1 MSSHPCR
8 EPIAALCVVAIATLA
23 IQAVSAQQP
32 PPRFGGAYAD
42 LEPRRQKLIDNWV
55 ARFVATTGQKLEPG
69 PFYDEVLS
77 LSTKTTFD
85 AVTHALMTTKLT
97 DRGGASLG
105 DALALVDQVESVR
118 GEIGGAPSDRQFRM
132 YARLVSGAADTLA
145 RSKEFKRGV
154 DNAVYHKGYP
164 ASYREQSGVPSIQF
178 SVALDGRRADIDVDY
193 RRSSFPVGLFNGH
206 LTSSNSDVRAG
217 NNYDK
222 HVNRWSGL
230 GNWWR
235 SFFGIRQERAP
246 EEVVAAASPL
256 AGMRT
261 PRAGRKNIEVM
272 VHDFLNAWLVEGDII
287 AAMGY
292 VSERSYACLAQ
303 DSDNPADFDRGLAP
317 FQLMINMKSARESL
331 GTHSS
336 LDGLV
341 VGTRLTAPGLRAVRQ
356 PHHARFVIYAVPDDV
371 AVRFDCQSRLTL
383 EDPSSVEREYGNY
396 AGATFYIAGQRN
408 HPVALL
414 WARED
419 GYWKIVSWKV
429 GAEDEKAP
437 APEPVP
443 EPKIARI
450 SADSTFVQAAR
461 GFLEDWLVKK
471 NYDAAFAYLSP
482 KSYECYNLERREG
495 EPPAPSPE
503 EAGRKLRAALESA
516 GKTVNTSRK
525 LEAILTAADPV
536 HPATRVM
543 DHPFARVFSLSSIPN
558 ALADASECSARAA
571 GSTIPDPM
579 PLEYGNGFGMTV
591 RLKTR
596 SGDAPVLRLLWRHE
610 NGAWRVTSYGV
621 ELP

>member
-1 MSSHPCR
+1 MPSHPFGK
-8 EPIAALCVVAIATLA
+8 PAAAVWALTIAALA
-23 IQAVSAQQP
+23 IQVAPAQQQ
-32 PPRFGGAYAD
+32 PPRFGGAYSD
-42 LEPRRQKLIDNWV
+42 LGPRRQKLIDNWV
-55 ARFVATTGQKLEPG
+55 ARFVAATGQQQEPG
-69 PFYDEVLS
+69 PFYDEILS

-97 DRGGASLG
+97 DGAGVSLG

-118 GEIGGAPSDRQFRM
+118 GEMGGAPSDRQFRM
-132 YARLVSGAADTLA
+132 YAHLVSGAPDTLA

-164 ASYREQSGVPSIQF
+164 TSYREQSGVPSIQF
-178 SVALDGRRADIDVDY
+178 SIALDGRRADIDVDY
-193 RRSSFPVGLFNGH
+193 RRSSFPVALFNGH
-206 LTSSNSDVRAG
+206 LTASNSDVRAG

-222 HVNRWSGL
+222 HVNRWSGFQ
-230 GNWWR
+230 NWWR

-246 EEVVAAASPL
+246 EAEAPPSRL
-256 AGMRT
+256 AGLRT
-261 PRAGRKNIEVM
+261 PRVGKKNIEVM
-272 VHDFLNAWLVEGDII
+272 VNDFLNAWLVEGNII

-303 DSDNPADFDRGLAP
+303 DSDNPADFDRGVAP
-317 FQLMINMKSARESL
+317 FQLMINMKSAYESL
-331 GTHSS
+331 GPHSS

-341 VGTRLTAPGLRAVRQ
+341 VGTRLSAPAVRVVRQ
-356 PHHARFVIYAVPDDV
+356 PHHAKFVIYSVPDDV
-371 AVRFDCQSRLTL
+371 AVRFDCESRLTL
-383 EDPSSVEREYGNY
+383 EDPDKVAREYGNY
-396 AGATFYIAGQRN
+396 AGATFYIAGQRDY
-408 HPVALL
+408 PVALL

-437 APEPVP
+437 APEPMP
-443 EPKIARI
+443 EPQVARI
-450 SADSTFVQAAR
+450 NADPTFVEAAR
-461 GFLEDWLVKK
+461 GFLENWLVKK
-471 NYDAAFAYLSP
+471 NHDAAFAYLSP

-495 EPPAPSPE
+495 EPAAPSPE

-516 GKTVNTSRK
+516 GKTVSASRK
-525 LEAILTAADPV
+525 LEAVLSAADPV

-558 ALADASECSARAA
+558 ALADAAECSARAA

-579 PLEYGNGFGMTV
+579 PLEYGNGFGMTM

-610 NGAWRVTSYGV
+610 NGAWRITSYGV